1 MNTPLLYAGI
11 PLAIAALPW
20 FYDRL
25 PRFTAWM
32 LAIASAMITVAIPV
46 WVAALGA
53 ATATRRG
60 GVIFLIV
67 LGVFGFGFFME
78 AIHRPRKRDAKNG
91 SITSAASKT
100 GKNHYHRIRT
110 MVIAAGFGTCA
121 VVAYA
126 EGTRL
131 LHIASKTPAV
141 AAQGFG
147 AAAAQIHSGKA
158 AKAIPAAQVHHVLVY
173 GLLVFAALAVLLV
186 LAERKKHGKK
196 LIRLGD
202 RKPGA
207 VSPGGRRRGALPRG
221 N

>member
-1 MNTPLLYAGI
+1 MNPHLLYAGI

-20 FYDRL
+20 FYDKL

-32 LAIASAMITVAIPV
+32 LAIAAAMATAAIPV

-53 ATATRRG
+53 ATASKKG
-60 GVIFLIV
+60 ALIFLII
-67 LGVFGFGFFME
+67 LGASAFGFYME
-78 AIHRPRKRDAKNG
+78 GIHRPRQRKPKDGN
-91 SITSAASKT
+91 ITTAQKKP

-110 MVIAAGFGTCA
+110 MAVAAVFGTCT
-121 VVAYA
+121 VLAYA
-126 EGTRL
+126 MGARL
-131 LHIASKTPAV
+131 LHIVGKTPAV

-158 AKAIPAAQVHHVLVY
+158 AKAIPASQVHQVLVY
-173 GLLVFAALAVLLV
+173 GLLVFAAFVVILV

-196 LIRLGD
+196 LISLGSRK
-202 RKPGA
+202 RKPVAG
-207 VSPGGRRRGALPRG
+207 SPGRSALPSRG